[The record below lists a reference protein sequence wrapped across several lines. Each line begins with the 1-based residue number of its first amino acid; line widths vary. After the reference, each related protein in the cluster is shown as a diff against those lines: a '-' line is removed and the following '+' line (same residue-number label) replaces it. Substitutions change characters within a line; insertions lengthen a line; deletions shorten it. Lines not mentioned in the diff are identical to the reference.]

1 MTLPSPIHAIV
12 FDMDGTLHDTEAVY
26 IAAMKHAVEAVGF
39 SMSEAFAH
47 SLIGIPGLEG
57 DVMIREHMGD
67 AFPFDEFDRRYRNRV
82 QSVLEEAVP
91 LKAGAPVLLAA
102 LARRDLKLA
111 IATSARR
118 ESAEAHLRRSGL
130 LDHIPVLVTRSD
142 VARGKP
148 FPDVFLRAAELLGV
162 PPAACLAVEDSFN
175 GVRAA
180 HAAGMMTVM
189 VPDLVQPTDEIRALC
204 VRVVLGLDDVGALIA
219 EHAADQA
226 SRLAMNTLSGSGS

>member
-1 MTLPSPIHAIV
+1 MTLPSQIRAIV

-26 IAAMKHAVEAVGF
+26 IAAMKHAAEAVGHA
-39 SMSEAFAH
+39 MSDTFTH

-57 DVMIREHMGD
+57 DAMIRDHMG
-67 AFPFDEFDRRYRNRV
+67 ASFPFDDFERHYRTRV
-82 QSVLEEAVP
+82 QSALEQAVP
-91 LKAGAPVLLAA
+91 LKAGASALLAA
-102 LARRDLKLA
+102 LSQRGLKLA

-130 LDHIPVLVTRSD
+130 LDHVPILVTRSD

-148 FPDVFLRAAELLGV
+148 FPDVFLRAAALLEV

-204 VRVVLGLDDVGALIA
+204 VRVVLGLDDVGAIIA

-226 SRLAMNTLSGSGS
+226 SCLAMKTLSGSGP